1 MCAFS
6 QQDTEEDEKY
16 LKSLANE
23 ASEKITPLYLPTQH
37 TSESTSSGGEDSS
50 DEESDDEDGDKKM
63 AAKEEGET
71 KEEEEAEFDW
81 DAKMEEVRLDLGSPV
96 IYITVSDI

>member
-1 MCAFS
+1 M
-6 QQDTEEDEKY
+6 
-16 LKSLANE
+16 E

-37 TSESTSSGGEDSS
+37 TSESSSGEDSS

-96 IYITVSDI
+96 VIYITVSDI